1 MGFGALS
8 LGFGV
13 GLSLFCMAM
22 DIGGLHIEGC
32 GGLRGSKCEV
42 QMIISSAL
50 TRPLPP
56 HNPLG
61 SSHYHNNH
69 ASQTDISLK
78 WSIAA
83 LGAVT
88 TKKTNK
94 TSNKNSNDS

>member
-1 MGFGALS
+1 
-8 LGFGV
+8 
-13 GLSLFCMAM
+13 MAM

-32 GGLRGSKCEV
+32 GGLRGSKSEV
-42 QMIISSAL
+42 QMNISSAL
-50 TRPLPP
+50 NLRTRPLPP

-61 SSHYHNNH
+61 CSHYHNNH

-94 TSNKNSNDS
+94 TSNNNSNDS